1 MVMESERKARS
12 VLIELWPS
20 SQDICPQS
28 DDDYYIAG
36 SRGFYDSHKELE
48 ENLRKDGIWLQWH
61 THFPDPRGMGYM
73 PPTIVDFLIWL
84 GAPGLAAIL
93 YKTLDLWV
101 KKVNGRRIMVSFGG
115 IKIET
120 TQLTQDQFDKLLQ
133 KILNYESRSLD
144 YARRTEEKKRVFQGY
159 PIVDERTDLLESG
172 HLVDLYMRTREEL
185 QRKRKTRA
193 KKT

>member
-1 MVMESERKARS
+1 MDS

-20 SQDICPQS
+20 SQEIRPQS

-36 SRGFYDSHKELE
+36 LRGFYDSHKELE
-48 ENLRKDGIWLQWH
+48 KNLLKDGFWLRWH
-61 THFPDPRGMGYM
+61 THFPEDGEMRYM

-93 YKTLDLWV
+93 YKALDLWV

-115 IKIET
+115 IKIEA

-133 KILNYESRSLD
+133 KILDYESRSLD
-144 YARRTEEKKRVFQGY
+144 SARRIEEKKKVLQGY
-159 PIVDERTDLLESG
+159 PIVDEETDSLESG
-172 HLVDLYMRTREEL
+172 HLVDLYLRTREEL
-185 QRKRKTRA
+185 QRKREARA
-193 KKT
+193 KNI